1 MWEHFRITSTKMRLP
16 KLEGIEDLPG
26 SLKDF
31 GGTYPLG
38 RANGSKILRRRT
50 IDPYT
55 TRQISR
61 RNGSVR
67 HISEPNS

>member
-1 MWEHFRITSTKMRLP
+1 MRLP

-50 IDPYT
+50 LQVI
-55 TRQISR
+55 
-61 RNGSVR
+61 
-67 HISEPNS
+67 

>member
-1 MWEHFRITSTKMRLP
+1 MWEHFRITSTKSDSAKASAKMRL
-16 KLEGIEDLPG
+16 GT
-26 SLKDF
+26 LKDF